1 MPRNSPRSRRSSLSP
16 TVLRDPLFSRSLRA
30 AVLRKLAK
38 HLALLACFM
47 IAGQRTGQSAIGE
60 LGIFLLLLLAAV
72 INLIASGPWHRS
84 AVDTRSFRGSA

>member
-1 MPRNSPRSRRSSLSP
+1 
-16 TVLRDPLFSRSLRA
+16 
-30 AVLRKLAK
+30 
-38 HLALLACFM
+38 M